1 MMRSGDFNRRITIQ
15 VKQAGQDDLGQPLTS
30 WVDVAAAVPA
40 YLLASTGREY
50 VNSGE
55 EISKAQ
61 VSMRIRWRT
70 DVTAAMRVLYDGG
83 IFNIEAVL
91 PDYAGRRYVDLA
103 CSVGANHG

>member
-1 MMRSGDFNRRITIQ
+1 
-15 VKQAGQDDLGQPLTS
+15 
-30 WVDVAAAVPA
+30 
-40 YLLASTGREY
+40 
-50 VNSGE
+50 
-55 EISKAQ
+55 
-61 VSMRIRWRT
+61 MRIRWRT

>member
-1 MMRSGDFNRRITIQ
+1 MRSGDFNRRITIQ
-15 VKQAGQDDLGQPLTS
+15 VKQAGQDDLGQPVTS
-30 WVDVAAAVPA
+30 WVDFAKDVPTN
-40 YLLASTGREY
+40 LLASTGKEY

-91 PDYAGRRYVDLA
+91 PDYAGRRFIDLA
-103 CSVGANHG
+103 CSVGANNG